1 MATFKG
7 DDYKRVKEKFIS
19 GNIGTGPLEPTLV
32 TLIPITGFLVTKAIL
47 NSLAV
52 KGIKIKRQHIGIY
65 EFILIIFPMVLGM
78 SVPSLVWHIF
88 GFNLLVCLLLHFTVA
103 PFFQKFNLKSVNP
116 LRPSIVRKSRVSLL
130 FLTAI
135 AIMAVNFKCFPR
147 KFSKTEYYGFA
158 LMDFGVGEFI
168 IVNGLVCGP
177 VRIFAQWTR
186 ERELEK
192 NKKQPKDEEKST
204 NNLLLAPKSD
214 FNILHHF
221 FRFFVDP
228 LQDFKNNFVKVTQG
242 VNPFDYLPK
251 RNMRTNKNANQK
263 NEPNETQFKL
273 NDEDIERDSRL
284 GKANSDKKGLVK
296 EENKQN
302 LAFKFAGKKKP
313 KFYDKKLNDEI
324 DNETQTEFET
334 QITPIPKA
342 NKNDKKRNTQGHTEN
357 DIRDNGKDN
366 DLGNEFG
373 TEKTNDTLQKKS
385 VSLKKQTKKKS
396 IFSCVFPFVRIFIK
410 GCLYSYPLVIVGLCR
425 FLTLILTNYQR
436 HFSEYG
442 VHWNFFYTLASITF
456 LSTILFNFIQP
467 KYAAFYGVMIMLGHQ
482 FALKNGMR
490 DFLQF
495 AQRTNFFSKN
505 KEGFASLPGF
515 FALFLVACTIGYY
528 IFKQGDSKKN
538 WIKLYKSFI
547 AIDIIL
553 WICYYFSNTF
563 IEPVSR
569 RSVNLSYGFCVFA
582 HFILQLIGYIT
593 IDCFTVPY
601 HEEIAP
607 IYMKN
612 LPLNE
617 RSTSITIGLNSNQ
630 LGLFIFANI
639 CVGITNC
646 TFQTIYLSKISGFI
660 YVLLYMASFSTFG
673 IISHIKGLR
682 FKFW

>member
-1 MATFKG
+1 MSTFKG

-47 NSLAV
+47 NSLSA
-52 KGIKIKRQHIGIY
+52 KGIKIKKQHIGIY
-65 EFILIIFPMVLGM
+65 EFILIVFPMVLGM
-78 SVPSLVWHIF
+78 CVPSLVWHIF
-88 GFNLLVCLLLHFTVA
+88 GFNLLLCLLLHFTVT
-103 PFFQKFNLKSVNP
+103 PIFQRFNLKSVNP
-116 LRPSIVRKSRVSLL
+116 LRPTIIRKSRVALL

-177 VRIFAQWTR
+177 VRSFAQWAR
-186 ERELEK
+186 E
-192 NKKQPKDEEKST
+192 KDEEKKKKQKKEEKSKD
-204 NNLLLAPKSD
+204 NLLLVPKSD
-214 FNILHHF
+214 LTIFQYF
-221 FRFFVDP
+221 FQLLIDP
-228 LQDFKNNFVKVTQG
+228 FLDFKNNFVKVTQG
-242 VNPFDYLPK
+242 INPFDYLPK
-251 RNMRTNKNANQK
+251 RNRNKKPNTENNKQ
-263 NEPNETQFKL
+263 NENENGNN
-273 NDEDIERDSRL
+273 NDNNNNNNDVEDLELKIEDTEKDSRL
-284 GKANSDKKGLVK
+284 IQQADMKINK
-296 EENKQN
+296 EQE
-302 LAFKFAGKKKP
+302 KKK
-313 KFYDKKLNDEI
+313 KRNLLDEI
-324 DNETQTEFET
+324 DNETQTEFEHST
-334 QITPIPKA
+334 AQIPKKKKA
-342 NKNDKKRNTQGHTEN
+342 KFASNNEQQALENKNSSNQRPT
-357 DIRDNGKDN
+357 
-366 DLGNEFG
+366 
-373 TEKTNDTLQKKS
+373 KT
-385 VSLKKQTKKKS
+385 LKKTTIFS
-396 IFSCVFPFVRIFIK
+396 IFLPFIRIFIK

-456 LSTILFNFIQP
+456 LSTVLFNFIQP
-467 KYAAFYGVMIMLGHQ
+467 KYAAFYGVIIMIGHQ
-482 FALKNGMR
+482 IALKNGMR

-495 AQRTNFFSKN
+495 AQRTNFFTKN

-528 IFKQGDSKKN
+528 IFKQGKSKKN
-538 WIKLYKSFI
+538 WLKMYKAFI

-553 WICYYFSNTF
+553 WICYYFSNKF
-563 IEPVSR
+563 VEPVSR
-569 RSVNLSYGFCVFA
+569 RSVNLSYGLCVIA
-582 HFILQLIGYIT
+582 HFLLQMIGFMT

-617 RSTSITIGLNSNQ
+617 RSTSITVGLNFNQ
-630 LGLFIFANI
+630 LWLFIFANI

-646 TFQTIYLSKISGFI
+646 TFQTVYLSKFTGFI
-660 YVLLYMASFSTFG
+660 YVMLYMATFSIG
-673 IISHIKGLR
+673 GLIYYIKGLR